1 MFVAIAATLAL
12 VSFVLTLW
20 QWLEATRFPLHERV
34 VGAAFAPA
42 VTLLKPLKGCDSETE
57 ACLRSWFQQEYPSP
71 IQILFGV
78 ASDADPVC
86 DLVRRLMAQFPK
98 ADAELVICPRQL
110 GLNAKASTLAHL
122 QPRAKHGT
130 LVVSDADVLAPADLL
145 VNVVAPLARPGVG
158 LVNCLYR
165 FGSARTA
172 AMRWEAVAVNADFW
186 SQVLQARTL
195 KPLDFALGAVM
206 ATTGATLQKA
216 GGFRALCEYLADD
229 YQLGSRIAELGLE
242 IVLCPVVVE
251 CRSAPM
257 GWAAVWTH
265 QLRWARTTRACE
277 PGPFFLSIVSN
288 GTFWPLLWVALEPAA
303 LPFAVASFFWAV
315 RIATAL
321 SNQSRLTREGP
332 TLAGALMVPLKDLSG
347 VAIWALAFGGSEVV
361 WRGQRFRML
370 QDGRLAEG
378 S

>member
-1 MFVAIAATLAL
+1 MFVTIAASLAL
-12 VSFVLTLW
+12 ISFVLTLW
-20 QWLEATRFPLHERV
+20 QWLEATRFPLHQRV
-34 VGAAFAPA
+34 AGASFAPA

-71 IQILFGV
+71 VQILFGV

-86 DLVRRLMAQFPK
+86 ALVRRLMAEFPE

-110 GLNAKASTLAHL
+110 GPNAKASTLAHL
-122 QPRAKHGT
+122 QPRAKHSV
-130 LVVSDADVLAPADLL
+130 LVVSDADVFAPADLL
-145 VNVVAPLARPGVG
+145 VNVVAPLERPGVG
-158 LVNCLYR
+158 LVNCFYR
-165 FGSARTA
+165 FAAHTA
-172 AMRWEAVAVNADFW
+172 AMRLEAVAVNADFW
-186 SQVLQARTL
+186 SQVLQARRL

-206 ATTGATLQKA
+206 ATTGSTLEKA
-216 GGFRALCEYLADD
+216 GGFRALCDYLADD

-242 IVLCPVVVE
+242 VVLCPVVVE
-251 CRSAPM
+251 CRSEPM

-277 PGPFFLSIVSN
+277 PGPFFLSIVGN
-288 GTFWPLLWVALEPAA
+288 GTYWPLLWVAMDPAA
-303 LPFAVASFFWAV
+303 LPLAVASIFWAV

-321 SNQSRLTREGP
+321 SNQIRLAQERP
-332 TLAGALMVPLKDLSG
+332 TLAGALMVPLKDLG
-347 VAIWALAFGGSEVV
+347 GLVIWALAFGGSEVV